1 MNQRAHREAQGRR
14 GEALAAWYLRLTGW
28 RIVAQRLKTPR
39 GEIDL
44 IARRGRTVIFVEVK
58 WRATVELLD
67 EAIDPYRL
75 RRVAAATEAVAHR
88 HARPGD
94 LVRIDVLL
102 LAPWRFPRHLEN
114 ALAA

>member
-1 MNQRAHREAQGRR
+1 MNQRARREAQGRR
-14 GEALAAWYLRLTGW
+14 GEALAALYLRLKGW
-28 RIVAQRLKTPR
+28 RILAQRLKTPR

-58 WRATVELLD
+58 WRATAQLLD

-75 RRVAAATEAVAHR
+75 RRVAAAAEAVAHR

>member
-1 MNQRAHREAQGRR
+1 MNQRARREAQGRR
-14 GEALAAWYLRLTGW
+14 GEAWAALYLRAKGW
-28 RIVAQRLKTPR
+28 RVLARRLKTPR

-58 WRATVELLD
+58 WRAAADLLD
-67 EAIDPYRL
+67 QAVDPYRL
-75 RRVAAATEAVAHR
+75 RRVAAAAEAVGHR
-88 HARPGD
+88 YAKADD

-102 LAPWRFPRHLEN
+102 LAPWRLPRHLEN

>member
-1 MNQRAHREAQGRR
+1 MNQRARREAQGRR
-14 GEALAAWYLRLTGW
+14 GEALAALYLRLKGW
-28 RIVAQRLKTPR
+28 RILAQRLKTPR

-58 WRATVELLD
+58 WRATAELLD

-75 RRVAAATEAVAHR
+75 RRVAAAAEAVAHR

>member
-1 MNQRAHREAQGRR
+1 MNQRARREAQGRR
-14 GEALAAWYLRLTGW
+14 GEALAALFLRLKGW
-28 RIVAQRLKTPR
+28 RILAQRLKTPR

-58 WRATVELLD
+58 WRSSAELLD
-67 EAIDPYRL
+67 GAIDPYRL
-75 RRVAAATEAVAHR
+75 RRVAAAAEAVAYR
-88 HARPGD
+88 HARPDD

>member
-1 MNQRAHREAQGRR
+1 MNQRARREAQGRR
-14 GEALAAWYLRLTGW
+14 GEAWAALYLRVKGW

-44 IARRGRTVIFVEVK
+44 IARRGNTTIFVEVK
-58 WRATVELLD
+58 WRASADLLD
-67 EAIDPYRL
+67 QAVDPYRL
-75 RRVAAATEAVAHR
+75 RRGAAAAEAVAHR
-88 HARPGD
+88 YAQPGD

-114 ALAA
+114 ALVA